1 MLAIRL
7 PEDIEARLE
16 TWRSVRVAARPSM
29 PAKPS
34 WNTLKTWKIFISLN
48 RSFAA
53 LNAARSRSTPW
64 RRWRLDLAWRIEV
77 SETAEKQLAKLD
89 KPVAKRLRTFLLE
102 RIATLDDPRSI
113 GQALKGSE
121 LGEFWKYR
129 VGDWRLICQIKDD
142 KILITVVR
150 LGNRREVY
158 R

>member
-1 MLAIRL
+1 M
-7 PEDIEARLE
+7 
-16 TWRSVRVAARPSM
+16 
-29 PAKPS
+29 
-34 WNTLKTWKIFISLN
+34 
-48 RSFAA
+48 
-53 LNAARSRSTPW
+53 
-64 RRWRLDLAWRIEV
+64 AWRIEL

-89 KPVAKRLRTFLLE
+89 KPVAQRLLGFMRE
-102 RIATLDDPRSI
+102 RLASLDDPRSI

-129 VGDWRLICQIKDD
+129 VGDWRLVYQIKDE